1 MNNIIIYGIIIL
13 CIIGI
18 ILVLVFYAG
27 YKVLDIFLV
36 GLFASGVYLIN
47 KNIADNENLD
57 PEISNKIAT
66 DIDYDVIYNK
76 IATDRYIAIK
86 DNFHHTFV
94 QKFKESDD
102 KELDS
107 EELDE
112 HALKTLKT
120 RKTFSTFLS
129 ITKNYLNNNGLS
141 IENYFTTIL
150 PLFNYTEDNKDDLK
164 KNIIKYVVFYDFPKY
179 NKKGVKIPPNYKK
192 LVDLYIK
199 NNTYINNKNTAK
211 HIERVVTT
219 KSKLSDEVTL
229 NFINDVQK
237 KQITNNELN
246 NIISNYIEYLK
257 TQDIDVMTH
266 FNENIKDKIQNKDLF
281 NIIWKKAWMVSINRH
296 PDSDP
301 NSLGTG
307 DR

>member
-112 HALKTLKT
+112 HALKT
-120 RKTFSTFLS
+120 RKTYYTFLS

-164 KNIIKYVVFYDFPKY
+164 KNIIKYVVFYYFPKY

-257 TQDIDVMTH
+257 TQKINFSTS